1 MAILPSS
8 SAPLNSSYAGTGSS
22 PLPSVARTRGRR
34 TGTRRPPKVT
44 DPASVP
50 CRVAVRSGS
59 CLPFRP
65 HAEVT
70 SACINCCMTC
80 SPAPTARASKSL
92 AHVGS
97 DLLHRDPDM
106 VGHGKCR
113 RVGHGRLILLGH
125 SGPLSLGV
133 LGGSPET
140 YHPVGLGRGTA
151 TSSSTRPGTTSDS
164 AADLVSHALGAEA
177 KKFDTDGRQSAVDF
191 TLEWP
196 IGRRGAHEVTLV
208 RPLAPRGQSLGAGSS
223 STQRPTGRVDAG
235 RR

>member
-1 MAILPSS
+1 MAILASS
-8 SAPLNSSYAGTGSS
+8 SAPLNTSYAGTGSS

-80 SPAPTARASKSL
+80 TPGADREGEQSL

-97 DLLHRDPDM
+97 DLLHRDADM
-106 VGHGKCR
+106 VRHGKCR

-151 TSSSTRPGTTSDS
+151 TSSSTRPGTTSARWD
-164 AADLVSHALGAEA
+164 ALYRGCP
-177 KKFDTDGRQSAVDF
+177 AVGVVALF
-191 TLEWP
+191 RTAFPSGTVVRSWP
-196 IGRRGAHEVTLV
+196 RRGL
-208 RPLAPRGQSLGAGSS
+208 PGSK
-223 STQRPTGRVDAG
+223 
-235 RR
+235 